1 MLCTLMRRQLLHY
14 RLRVLCHAF
23 YFLLPCHAAE
33 PHHCSALRP
42 CLNNGTCELNT
53 GVCACLIGYGG
64 SLCDALLYPA
74 CRRELSSP
82 FRVAPAMR
90 CSHADVKHCQ
100 CYRECEARPLKADSH
115 ETVPCFEAAVNLSGF
130 LVLDALNVTYWS
142 HFNEPRTQM
151 SREKAMGDFVEP
163 EKCGG
168 CNDGICARQ
177 LHDGSFSC
185 RCYFGYVGKHCET
198 VRPWACFNACSS
210 HGVCIRGQCACD
222 VGFFGIDCSIDLT
235 RINMSN
241 DTLHIRLDDPETN
254 FSESGGQA
262 QANATLNIVH
272 FHPGTLRIYV
282 YELPAWL
289 NLEQVIDKGAGHYHM
304 NWDIYNSDHIFLE
317 RLLHDWSVRTL
328 DPADADLFYVPE
340 FGYGLAGN
348 GASPTQQVRRTFA
361 FLRSHYPEHFVQYE
375 GADHI
380 VWALNDLGACP
391 MPADLSHLLWI
402 ENFGLTHLNW
412 DVAEKDD
419 PEKCFN
425 PLHGIVAPAF
435 EGDTVKSHFDAYGV
449 PYNQEADVPFP
460 SAPRNVFFYFSGGYR
475 FGDKRYSQGVRQQVY
490 ELFRNAS
497 GFVVMEH
504 DSRGAQISMR
514 NATFCLCP
522 AGSGWSHRLTY
533 AVVSGCIPVIIM
545 DSVVQPGMDVLPYS
559 DFTVQLTRKQVPHL
573 ESFLRGIPANQIAS
587 LQRNVAKYSSY
598 FVWDVVNRTRFETD
612 NVGGIHEKS
621 AYGLILKSLYTK
633 KALLH
638 AVGGR

>member
-1 MLCTLMRRQLLHY
+1 
-14 RLRVLCHAF
+14 
-23 YFLLPCHAAE
+23 
-33 PHHCSALRP
+33 
-42 CLNNGTCELNT
+42 
-53 GVCACLIGYGG
+53 
-64 SLCDALLYPA
+64 
-74 CRRELSSP
+74 
-82 FRVAPAMR
+82 
-90 CSHADVKHCQ
+90 
-100 CYRECEARPLKADSH
+100 
-115 ETVPCFEAAVNLSGF
+115 
-130 LVLDALNVTYWS
+130 
-142 HFNEPRTQM
+142 
-151 SREKAMGDFVEP
+151 
-163 EKCGG
+163 
-168 CNDGICARQ
+168 
-177 LHDGSFSC
+177 
-185 RCYFGYVGKHCET
+185 
-198 VRPWACFNACSS
+198 
-210 HGVCIRGQCACD
+210 
-222 VGFFGIDCSIDLT
+222 
-235 RINMSN
+235 
-241 DTLHIRLDDPETN
+241 
-254 FSESGGQA
+254 
-262 QANATLNIVH
+262 
-272 FHPGTLRIYV
+272 
-282 YELPAWL
+282 
-289 NLEQVIDKGAGHYHM
+289 
-304 NWDIYNSDHIFLE
+304 
-317 RLLHDWSVRTL
+317 
-328 DPADADLFYVPE
+328 
-340 FGYGLAGN
+340 
-348 GASPTQQVRRTFA
+348 
-361 FLRSHYPEHFVQYE
+361 
-375 GADHI
+375 

-490 ELFRNAS
+490 DLFRNAS

-533 AVVSGCIPVIIM
+533 AMVSGCIPVIIM

-573 ESFLRGIPANQIAS
+573 ESLLRGIPASQIAS

-598 FVWDVVNRTRFETD
+598 FVWDVVNRTRFEID

-621 AYGLILKSLYTK
+621 AYGLILKSLYNK
-633 KALLH
+633 KAMLH